1 MINYAVLHFCPSPK
15 KHVYMHDELLLC
27 SWRLTMSEEGALSV
41 RVLKT
46 FCEEE
51 QLVEKSVP
59 SSPKYKNKWALSV
72 FGEWQFARTIKVP
85 VLDPGGLFKDYD
97 LHKVATVS
105 TGIEE
110 MDALSLNY
118 WLSKFVM
125 EVAKKTGE
133 RYPAKTIYGI
143 VCGIRRHL
151 EEKNGA
157 EALNPLDNSDRRFT
171 LFRRALDAEEKDLSC
186 LTSSD
191 AQDVAD
197 DSTLTLEASPV
208 RAEKTTAHA
217 TTPSQ
222 AMGEPTTEL

>member
-27 SWRLTMSEEGALSV
+27 SWRPTMSAEGASSE
-41 RVLKT
+41 RFREPKT

-51 QLVEKSVP
+51 ELVEKAVP
-59 SSPKYKNKWALSV
+59 SSTKYKNKWALSV
-72 FGEWQFARTIKVP
+72 FGEWQLARTIKVP

-97 LHKVATVS
+97 LHKVATLS

-133 RYPAKTIYGI
+133 RYPAKTIYRM

-157 EALNPLDNSDRRFT
+157 EALNPLNNSDRR
-171 LFRRALDAEEKDLSC
+171 
-186 LTSSD
+186 
-191 AQDVAD
+191 
-197 DSTLTLEASPV
+197 
-208 RAEKTTAHA
+208 
-217 TTPSQ
+217 
-222 AMGEPTTEL
+222 

>member
-1 MINYAVLHFCPSPK
+1 MINYAVLHFRPSLK

-27 SWRLTMSEEGALSV
+27 SWRLTMSKEGALSV
-41 RVLKT
+41 RFREPKP

-51 QLVEKSVP
+51 ELVEKAVP
-59 SSPKYKNKWALSV
+59 SSTKYKNKWALSV
-72 FGEWQFARTIKVP
+72 FGEWQFARTIKVA

-133 RYPAKTIYGI
+133 R
-143 VCGIRRHL
+143 R
-151 EEKNGA
+151 
-157 EALNPLDNSDRRFT
+157 
-171 LFRRALDAEEKDLSC
+171 
-186 LTSSD
+186 
-191 AQDVAD
+191 
-197 DSTLTLEASPV
+197 
-208 RAEKTTAHA
+208 
-217 TTPSQ
+217 
-222 AMGEPTTEL
+222 

>member
-41 RVLKT
+41 RFREPKT

-51 QLVEKSVP
+51 LVEKSVP
-59 SSPKYKNKWALSV
+59 SSTKYKNKWALSV

-125 EVAKKTGE
+125 EVAKKAGE

-157 EALNPLDNSDRRFT
+157 EALNPLDNSDRR
-171 LFRRALDAEEKDLSC
+171 
-186 LTSSD
+186 
-191 AQDVAD
+191 
-197 DSTLTLEASPV
+197 
-208 RAEKTTAHA
+208 
-217 TTPSQ
+217 
-222 AMGEPTTEL
+222 

>member
-1 MINYAVLHFCPSPK
+1 MNYAVLHFCPSPK

-27 SWRLTMSEEGALSV
+27 SWGQTMSEGALSV
-41 RVLKT
+41 RFREPKT

-51 QLVEKSVP
+51 EIMEKAVP
-59 SSPKYKNKWALSV
+59 SSTKYKNKRALSV

-133 RYPAKTIYGI
+133 RYPAKSIYGI

-157 EALNPLDNSDRRFT
+157 AALNPLDNSDRR
-171 LFRRALDAEEKDLSC
+171 
-186 LTSSD
+186 
-191 AQDVAD
+191 
-197 DSTLTLEASPV
+197 
-208 RAEKTTAHA
+208 
-217 TTPSQ
+217 
-222 AMGEPTTEL
+222 

>member
-41 RVLKT
+41 RFREPKT

-51 QLVEKSVP
+51 ELVEKSVP
-59 SSPKYKNKWALSV
+59 SSTKYKNKWALSV

-118 WLSKFVM
+118 
-125 EVAKKTGE
+125 
-133 RYPAKTIYGI
+133 
-143 VCGIRRHL
+143 
-151 EEKNGA
+151 
-157 EALNPLDNSDRRFT
+157 
-171 LFRRALDAEEKDLSC
+171 
-186 LTSSD
+186 
-191 AQDVAD
+191 
-197 DSTLTLEASPV
+197 
-208 RAEKTTAHA
+208 
-217 TTPSQ
+217 
-222 AMGEPTTEL
+222 